1 MINGIRLLL
10 LQLLCCLKCRADLQA
25 ENLMLRHQ
33 ICVLRRSTSKRVRT
47 TRIDR
52 LSFVWLY
59 RLWPTSIGAVQ
70 IIHPNTLVRWH
81 RQGFRAYWRRKS
93 RSHGGRPKV
102 SAELRSL
109 ILQISRQNPLW
120 GAPRIHG
127 ELLKLG
133 FNVSQ
138 ATVSR
143 YLPRRPRDPDQRW
156 KTFLSN
162 HRHCVASIDFLVV
175 PTASFKLLFVLVV
188 LSHQRRQL
196 VHLSVTPHP
205 TAAWT
210 AQQMR
215 EAFPWEDGPR
225 YVIHD
230 RDRTFGKVFRKRLQA
245 LGISPAPTAPRS
257 PWQNGYVERVIGS
270 IRRECLDHIII
281 FNERHLR
288 RILRT
293 YLVYYNESRTHLAL
307 SKDAP
312 IPRATSPPGDGT
324 IVAIPQVGGLHHR
337 YRRRA
342 A

>member
-10 LQLLCCLKCRADLQA
+10 LQFLCCVKSRADLQA

-33 ICVLRRSTSKRVRT
+33 IGVLRRSSSKRVRM

-59 RLWPTSIGAVQ
+59 RLCPTSINAVQ
-70 IIHPNTLVRWH
+70 IIHPKTLVRWH

-102 SAELRSL
+102 NAELRAL
-109 ILQISRQNPLW
+109 ILQMSQQNPLW
-120 GAPRIHG
+120 GAPRLHG

-143 YLPRRPRDPDQRW
+143 YLPRRPRDPNQRW

-175 PTASFKLLFVLVV
+175 PTVSFKLLFVLVV

-196 VHLSVTPHP
+196 VHLSATSNP
-205 TAAWT
+205 TADWT

-215 EAFPWEDGPR
+215 EAFPWDDGPR
-225 YVIHD
+225 YLIHD
-230 RDRTFGKVFRKRLQA
+230 RDRTFGKVFRKRLLA
-245 LGISPAPTAPRS
+245 MGISPAPTAPRS
-257 PWQNGYVERVIGS
+257 PWQNGHVERVIGS

-288 RILRT
+288 RILRA
-293 YLVYYNESRTHLAL
+293 YFVYYNETRTHLAL
-307 SKDAP
+307 SKDDP
-312 IPRATSPPGDGT
+312 LPRATSPPSDG
-324 IVAIPQVGGLHHR
+324 AIIAVPQVGGLHHR

>member
-10 LQLLCCLKCRADLQA
+10 LQLLCCPKSRADLQA

-33 ICVLRRSTSKRVRT
+33 IGVLRRSTSKRVRT

-59 RLWPTSIGAVQ
+59 RLWPASIGAVQ

-102 SAELRSL
+102 SAELGHLFCDKQTKST
-109 ILQISRQNPLW
+109 W

-156 KTFLSN
+156 KAFLSN

-175 PTASFKLLFVLVV
+175 PTASFKLLFVP
-188 LSHQRRQL
+188 S
-196 VHLSVTPHP
+196 
-205 TAAWT
+205 
-210 AQQMR
+210 
-215 EAFPWEDGPR
+215 
-225 YVIHD
+225 I
-230 RDRTFGKVFRKRLQA
+230 
-245 LGISPAPTAPRS
+245 
-257 PWQNGYVERVIGS
+257 NS
-270 IRRECLDHIII
+270 IRRRIPSLSGWARSVESCERYCFISSTGFSAPSEARHATARDH
-281 FNERHLR
+281 RPA
-288 RILRT
+288 
-293 YLVYYNESRTHLAL
+293 SSAGGAL
-307 SKDAP
+307 SD
-312 IPRATSPPGDGT
+312 
-324 IVAIPQVGGLHHR
+324 
-337 YRRRA
+337 
-342 A
+342 

>member
-47 TRIDR
+47 TRIAR

-175 PTASFKLLFVLVV
+175 SFNRVEPPTPPTRSSLRYTAS
-188 LSHQRRQL
+188 
-196 VHLSVTPHP
+196 
-205 TAAWT
+205 
-210 AQQMR
+210 
-215 EAFPWEDGPR
+215 DC
-225 YVIHD
+225 
-230 RDRTFGKVFRKRLQA
+230 
-245 LGISPAPTAPRS
+245 
-257 PWQNGYVERVIGS
+257 
-270 IRRECLDHIII
+270 CLDGSADAGS
-281 FNERHLR
+281 LPLGR
-288 RILRT
+288 RTEIRD
-293 YLVYYNESRTHLAL
+293 S
-307 SKDAP
+307 
-312 IPRATSPPGDGT
+312 
-324 IVAIPQVGGLHHR
+324 
-337 YRRRA
+337 
-342 A
+342 

>member
-10 LQLLCCLKCRADLQA
+10 LQFLFCLKSRADLQA

-33 ICVLRRSTSKRVRT
+33 IGVLRRSSSKRVRT

-59 RLWPTSIGAVQ
+59 RLWPNSIGDVQ
-70 IIHPNTLVRWH
+70 IIHPKTLVRWH
-81 RQGFRAYWRRKS
+81 RQGFKAYWRWKS
-93 RSHGGRPKV
+93 RSRVGRPKV
-102 SAELRSL
+102 SAELRAL
-109 ILQISRQNPLW
+109 VLQISRKNPLW

-133 FNVSQ
+133 FKLSQ

-156 KTFLSN
+156 KTFLRN

-175 PTASFKLLFVLVV
+175 PTVSFKLLFVLAV

-196 VHLSVTPHP
+196 VHLSVTPNP

-215 EAFPWEDGPR
+215 EAFPWDDGPR
-225 YVIHD
+225 YLIHD

-245 LGISPAPTAPRS
+245 LGISPAPT
-257 PWQNGYVERVIGS
+257 
-270 IRRECLDHIII
+270 
-281 FNERHLR
+281 
-288 RILRT
+288 T
-293 YLVYYNESRTHLAL
+293 
-307 SKDAP
+307 
-312 IPRATSPPGDGT
+312 PRAISDMTGPVRSNHIG
-324 IVAIPQVGGLHHR
+324 
-337 YRRRA
+337 
-342 A
+342 